1 MINRIEKNEALPTL
15 PAAALSTVAGAGPK
29 TGRMSQTARDA
40 VYDHYFETWG
50 GNQNMSIRTTATKPN
65 GWDYLVRQRGQ
76 SEGGFVDTTGDVFP
90 ARSRRRDQLS
100 RVNSDHQPT

>member
-1 MINRIEKNEALPTL
+1 MSNNLSHISLETISTATL
-15 PAAALSTVAGAGPK
+15 SAATGGK

-65 GWDYLVRQRGQ
+65 GWDYLVKQRGQ

-90 ARSRRRDQLS
+90 A
-100 RVNSDHQPT
+100 TK